1 MRKETLYDE
10 YMKDE
15 EFARIMAQENLIMG
29 VTEDVCKIL
38 KEDQLT
44 RSKFAHIMGKT
55 RGYVSQLL
63 NGRRNITLRVLS
75 DIAYRLGYHVN
86 IIFKARIAKSEQL
99 SLKLDWDMSQKNI
112 LPENKVNVADD
123 YISFGPKI
131 SHLGS

>member
-10 YMKDE
+10 YMKDG
-15 EFARIMAQENLIMG
+15 EFARTMAQENLIMG
-29 VTEDVCKIL
+29 VTETVCKIL

-75 DIAYRLGYHVN
+75 DIAYRLGYNVN
-86 IIFKARIAKSEQL
+86 IIFKARIAKSEQI
-99 SLKLDWDMSQKNI
+99 SLKLDWDMSRRKI
-112 LPENKVNVADD
+112 LPENKVNIADD
-123 YISFGPKI
+123 YIYFSPKT
-131 SHLGS
+131 SRLGS